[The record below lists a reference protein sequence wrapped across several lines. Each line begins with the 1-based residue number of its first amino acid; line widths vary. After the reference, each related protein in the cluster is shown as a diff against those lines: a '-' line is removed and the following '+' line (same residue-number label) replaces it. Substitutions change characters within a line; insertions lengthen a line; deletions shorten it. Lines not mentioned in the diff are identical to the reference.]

1 MKVARR
7 RRGERLDG
15 HCCESGAAVAGGSPP
30 GNGHS
35 SARTC
40 AEQPNM
46 ADDATAPPEQAT
58 PEAEQAP
65 SAEAPSETPAP
76 DAAAAG
82 PHLCMPCHAYTD
94 TC

>member
-1 MKVARR
+1 
-7 RRGERLDG
+7 
-15 HCCESGAAVAGGSPP
+15 
-30 GNGHS
+30 
-35 SARTC
+35 
-40 AEQPNM
+40 M